1 VTVGLDDFYVNHFV
15 DIFVEYSFSHLIP
28 ARIAQIAG
36 SRKTAQSG

>member
-15 DIFVEYSFSHLIP
+15 DIFVEYFFSHLIP
-28 ARIAQIAG
+28 GRIAQIAG